1 MSVKS
6 VFALASMDMLT
17 SATNAEGVD
26 AVAYINA
33 LPARQITEYG
43 TTGLLRVDEGVERFI
58 GLASMFGVAVNPGY
72 QDAEPTDQGA
82 AEIAEAIQTQAV
94 IVGEP
99 WLSWPAFRAQVLNET
114 PEPAA

>member
-1 MSVKS
+1 MIH
-6 VFALASMDMLT
+6 ALASMSLLA

-43 TTGLLRVDEGVERFI
+43 PTGLLRIDEGVDRFI
-58 GLASMFGVAVNPGY
+58 GLASMFGVSVSTDY
-72 QDAEPTDQGA
+72 QAQEPTDQGA
-82 AEIAEAIQTQAV
+82 AEIAAAIQGSAV
-94 IVGEP
+94 IVGEQ
-99 WLSWPAFRAQVLNET
+99 WLSWPAFRTLVLNET